1 MLLILLEE
9 SNVAADIAWML
20 STAYIVM
27 TMQAGFAM
35 LESGLISIK
44 SAGNILA
51 KNVMDIGAAGIG
63 YFAIGG
69 SVAERMKFKVYL
81 VYALVISS
89 VIYSVPS
96 HWVWDSSGWLY
107 AMGMHDLAGCSAIH
121 SVGGVCGL
129 LSTIWL
135 GPRLGTFTQDE
146 KGNNVYWPTR
156 SSPTQVCYGTFLL
169 WSGWMAFNSGS
180 VLGVSNGLAYAAARA
195 GVNTILGSVGG
206 SIGGLVFTT
215 IASRNKYVDIV
226 ELCTGLLSG

>member
-1 MLLILLEE
+1 MR
-9 SNVAADIAWML
+9 
-20 STAYIVM
+20 
-27 TMQAGFAM
+27 
-35 LESGLISIK
+35 ISC
-44 SAGNILA
+44 SSAAGNILA

-63 YFAIGG
+63 YFAIGWALAFGPGGNAFAGASQFFLADLAPTSFPDFLFGFAFACTATTIVSG

-107 AMGMHDLAGCSAIH
+107 KMGMHDLAGCSAIH

-169 WSGWMAFNSGS
+169 WSGW
-180 VLGVSNGLAYAAARA
+180 
-195 GVNTILGSVGG
+195 
-206 SIGGLVFTT
+206 
-215 IASRNKYVDIV
+215 
-226 ELCTGLLSG
+226 